1 MSDNTINPPSSS
13 LKLYYR
19 VARFAWENGE
29 QYLCFTSDL
38 YFRLPSS
45 HIYETCENFICWETE
60 WIALPAHR
68 SAAEAASIGILSSGE
83 LCSGEVAAN
92 ERSESATGPKL
103 SYTHT
108 TNHTESATPL
118 SSHSHLTSN
127 EGTGADSAPK
137 PIYLNNAAGELVE
150 KAAEASFLMW
160 EIEAENRAIED
171 ERSAADLAAWEAE
184 EKIRLQATRYVIEV
198 LARIEAAFK
207 KSGSFSW
214 SYLYWDDRL
223 TIDVWCELLAAVGVV
238 DNYGD
243 VINFPRNAYL
253 QHFTYTHD

>member
-1 MSDNTINPPSSS
+1 MADTSSNT

-19 VARFAWENGE
+19 VARFKWQNGE
-29 QYLCFTSDL
+29 HYLGFTSDY

-45 HIYETCENFICWETE
+45 HIYETCENFLCWETE

-68 SAAEAASIGILSSGE
+68 SAAEAASISILTSGG

-118 SSHSHLTSN
+118 SSHSTSHTYRVN
-127 EGTGADSAPK
+127 DESATGSPVPAEDTCVSDSEESAP
-137 PIYLNNAAGELVE
+137 IYYTQQVLDELEHTAYMAEVE
-150 KAAEASFLMW
+150 IIYM
-160 EIEAENRAIED
+160 
-171 ERSAADLAAWEAE
+171 ADCAVA
-184 EKIRLQATRYVIEV
+184 EV
-198 LARIEAAFK
+198 LARIKAALPSPANYEWF
-207 KSGSFSW
+207 
-214 SYLYWDDRL
+214 YIYWDDRL
-223 TIDVWCELLAAVGVV
+223 TIDAWCGRLEAVGVV

-243 VINFPRNAYL
+243 VINLPRNAYL
-253 QHFTYTHD
+253 QHFTYTH